1 MPIYLTEQDVNRLL
15 DMEAALFAVES
26 VLRRQADGT
35 ALNQPRQR
43 LMVAPDTHVNTMIA
57 SDSHLGVFG
66 FKTYTYAGGVYRFFV
81 MLSDSR
87 TGDLLA
93 IVEAN
98 RLGQLRTGAATGVA
112 TRYMARADASTVGVI
127 GSGFQARTQLEAVSR
142 VRDLRAARVYS
153 RNPDGRS
160 AYASEMSER
169 LGLDVTPVDS
179 AEASVEGADIVIT
192 ITSSRTPVLHGEWLE
207 PGMHVNAVGGADPY
221 VTELDDAAVQRADLI
236 FVDDRAQSRIESG
249 ELMMTAGRGLVLWE
263 QMREL
268 WEVVSG
274 QTPGR
279 HRPEDVTL
287 FKSLGMALWDIAA
300 AKAVYDRAVEEGVGR
315 EL

>member
-1 MPIYLTEQDVNRLL
+1 
-15 DMEAALFAVES
+15 MEAALFAVES

-43 LMVAPDTHVNTMIA
+43 LMAGPDTHVNTMIA
-57 SDSHLGVFG
+57 SDSDLGVFG
-66 FKTYTYAGGVYRFFV
+66 FKTYTFAGGVYRFFV

-112 TRYMARADASTVGVI
+112 TRHMARPDAATVGVI
-127 GSGFQARTQLEAVSR
+127 GSGFQARTQLEAVSK
-142 VRDLRAARVYS
+142 VRDLSAARVYS
-153 RNPDGRS
+153 PNPERRS

-169 LGLDVTPVDS
+169 LGFEVTPVDS
-179 AEASVEGADIVIT
+179 ARASVDGADIAIT

-236 FVDDRAQSRIESG
+236 FVDDRAQARIESG

-279 HRPEDVTL
+279 RHPEDVTL

-300 AKAVYDRAVEEGVGR
+300 AKAVYDRAVDEGVGR

>member
-1 MPIYLTEQDVNRLL
+1 
-15 DMEAALFAVES
+15 MEAALFAVES
-26 VLRRQADGT
+26 VLRRQADCT

-43 LMVAPDTHVNTMIA
+43 LMAGPDTHVNTMIA
-57 SDSHLGVFG
+57 SDSDLGVFG
-66 FKTYTYAGGVYRFFV
+66 FKTYTFAGGVYRFFV

-112 TRYMARADASTVGVI
+112 TRHMARPDAATVGVI
-127 GSGFQARTQLEAVSR
+127 GSGFQARTQLEAVSK
-142 VRDLRAARVYS
+142 VRDLSAARVYS
-153 RNPDGRS
+153 PNPERRS

-169 LGLDVTPVDS
+169 LGFEVTPVDS
-179 AEASVEGADIVIT
+179 ARASVDGADIAIT

-236 FVDDRAQSRIESG
+236 FVDDRAQARIESG

-279 HRPEDVTL
+279 RHPEDVTL

-300 AKAVYDRAVEEGVGR
+300 AKAVYDRAVDEGVGR

>member
-1 MPIYLTEQDVNRLL
+1 
-15 DMEAALFAVES
+15 MEAALFAVES

-43 LMVAPDTHVNTMIA
+43 LMAGPDTHVNTMIA
-57 SDSHLGVFG
+57 SDSDLGVFG
-66 FKTYTYAGGVYRFFV
+66 FKTYTFAGGVYRFFV

-112 TRYMARADASTVGVI
+112 TRHMARPDAATVGVI
-127 GSGFQARTQLEAVSR
+127 GSGFQARTQLEAVSK
-142 VRDLRAARVYS
+142 VRDLSAARVYS
-153 RNPDGRS
+153 PNPERRS

-169 LGLDVTPVDS
+169 LGFEVTPVDS
-179 AEASVEGADIVIT
+179 ARASVDGADIAIT

-236 FVDDRAQSRIESG
+236 FVDDRAQARIESG

-279 HRPEDVTL
+279 RHPEDVTL

-300 AKAVYDRAVEEGVGR
+300 AKAVYDQAVAEGVGR
-315 EL
+315 KL

>member
-1 MPIYLTEQDVNRLL
+1 
-15 DMEAALFAVES
+15 MEAALFAVES
-26 VLRRQADGT
+26 VLRRQADGS

-43 LMVAPDTHVNTMIA
+43 LMSGPDTHVNTMMA
-57 SDSHLGVFG
+57 SDSELGVFG

-81 MLSDSR
+81 FLSDNR

-112 TRYMARADASTVGVI
+112 TSFMARPDAAIVGVI

-142 VRDLRAARVYS
+142 VRDLSAVRVYS
-153 RNPDGRS
+153 PNRERRN
-160 AYASEMSER
+160 AYATEMFER
-169 LGLDVTPVDS
+169 LGLEVTPVES
-179 AEASVEGADIVIT
+179 AQTSVEGADIVVT
-192 ITSSRTPVLHGEWLE
+192 ITSSRTPVLLGEWLE

-236 FVDDRAQSRIESG
+236 VVDDRAQAKIESG
-249 ELMMTAGRGLVLWE
+249 ELMMTTGRGLVLWE
-263 QMREL
+263 RMVEL
-268 WEVVSG
+268 WELVSG
-274 QTPGR
+274 RASGR

-300 AKAVYDRAVEEGVGR
+300 AKAVYDRAVAEGAGR
-315 EL
+315 EI

>member
-1 MPIYLTEQDVNRLL
+1 
-15 DMEAALFAVES
+15 MEAALFTVES
-26 VLRRQADGT
+26 VLRRQADGA

-43 LMVAPDTHVNTMIA
+43 LMAGPDTHVNTMIA
-57 SDSHLGVFG
+57 SDSELGVFG

-112 TRYMARADASTVGVI
+112 TRFMSRPDAATVGVI
-127 GSGFQARTQLEAVSR
+127 GSGFQARTQLEAVSK
-142 VRDLRAARVYS
+142 VRELTSAKVYS

-169 LGLDVTPVDS
+169 LGLDVSPVDS
-179 AEASVEGADIVIT
+179 AQASVEGADIVVT
-192 ITSSRTPVLHGEWLE
+192 ITSSRTPVLLGEWLE

-236 FVDDRAQSRIESG
+236 VVDDRAQAMIESG
-249 ELMMTAGRGLVLWE
+249 ELMMTAGRGLVQWE

-268 WEVVSG
+268 WELVSG
-274 QTPGR
+274 FSAKPARQ
-279 HRPEDVTL
+279 RPEDVTL
-287 FKSLGMALWDIAA
+287 FKSLGMALWDIAT
-300 AKAVYDRAVEEGVGR
+300 AKAAYDRAVADGVGR
-315 EL
+315 EI

>member
-1 MPIYLTEQDVNRLL
+1 MPLYLTEQDVDRLL

-43 LMVAPDTHVNTMIA
+43 LMAGPDTHVNTMIA
-57 SDSHLGVFG
+57 SDSELGVFG
-66 FKTYTYAGGVYRFFV
+66 FKTYTFAGGVYRFFV
-81 MLSDSR
+81 FLSDNR
-87 TGDLLA
+87 TGELLA

-112 TRYMARADASTVGVI
+112 TRFMARPEASAVGVI
-127 GSGFQARTQLEAVSR
+127 GSGFQARTQLEAVSM
-142 VRDLRAARVYS
+142 VRELRTAKVYS
-153 RNPDGRS
+153 PNPDRRS

-169 LGLDVTPVDS
+169 LGFEVSPVDS
-179 AEASVEGADIVIT
+179 AQASVKGADIVIT

-236 FVDDRAQSRIESG
+236 VVDDRAQTMIESG
-249 ELMMTAGRGLVLWE
+249 ELMMPAGRGLVFWE

-279 HRPEDVTL
+279 RRPEDVTL
-287 FKSLGMALWDIAA
+287 FKSLGMALWDIAT
-300 AKAVYDRAVEEGVGR
+300 AKAAYDRAVAKGVGR

>member
-1 MPIYLTEQDVNRLL
+1 
-15 DMEAALFAVES
+15 MEAALFAVES

-112 TRYMARADASTVGVI
+112 TRYMARARRIDRRSDRKRL
-127 GSGFQARTQLEAVSR
+127 SGQDPARGRQQS
-142 VRDLRAARVYS
+142 ARS
-153 RNPDGRS
+153 ARGEGLQPESLMRRS

-179 AEASVEGADIVIT
+179 ARASVEGADIVIT

-300 AKAVYDRAVEEGVGR
+300 AKAVYDRAVAEGAGR

>member
-1 MPIYLTEQDVNRLL
+1 MPLYLTEQDVDRLL

-26 VLRRQADGT
+26 VLRRQADGA

-43 LMVAPDTHVNTMIA
+43 LMAGPDTHVNTMIA
-57 SDSHLGVFG
+57 SDSELGVFG
-66 FKTYTYAGGVYRFFV
+66 FKTYTFAGGVYRFFV
-81 MLSDSR
+81 FLSDNR
-87 TGDLLA
+87 TGELLA

-112 TRYMARADASTVGVI
+112 TRFMARSDAATVGVI
-127 GSGFQARTQLEAVSR
+127 GSGFQARTQLEAVSM
-142 VRDLRAARVYS
+142 VRELRTAKVYS
-153 RNPDGRS
+153 PNPDRRS
-160 AYASEMSER
+160 SYASEMSER
-169 LGLDVTPVDS
+169 LGFEVSPVDS
-179 AEASVEGADIVIT
+179 AQASVKGADIVIT

-236 FVDDRAQSRIESG
+236 VVDDRAQTMIESG
-249 ELMMTAGRGLVLWE
+249 ELMMPAGRGLVFWE

-279 HRPEDVTL
+279 RRPEDVTL
-287 FKSLGMALWDIAA
+287 FKSLGMALWDIAT
-300 AKAVYDRAVEEGVGR
+300 AKAAYDRAVAEGAGR
-315 EL
+315 EI

>member
-1 MPIYLTEQDVNRLL
+1 
-15 DMEAALFAVES
+15 MEAALFAVES

-43 LMVAPDTHVNTMIA
+43 LMAGPDTHVNTMIA
-57 SDSHLGVFG
+57 SDSELGVFG

-81 MLSDSR
+81 MLSDSL

-112 TRYMARADASTVGVI
+112 TRFMARPDASTVGVI
-127 GSGFQARTQLEAVSR
+127 GSGFQARTQLEAVSK
-142 VRDLRAARVYS
+142 VRDLTSAKVYS
-153 RNPDGRS
+153 RNLDGRS
-160 AYASEMSER
+160 AYASEMSDR
-169 LGLDVTPVDS
+169 LGLDVTPVES
-179 AEASVEGADIVIT
+179 AQASVEGADIVIT
-192 ITSSRTPVLHGEWLE
+192 ITSSRTPVLLGEWLE

-221 VTELDDAAVQRADLI
+221 VTELDDAAVQVADLI
-236 FVDDRAQSRIESG
+236 VVDDRAQARIESG

-268 WEVVSG
+268 WELVSG
-274 QTPGR
+274 FSVKPARQ
-279 HRPEDVTL
+279 RPEDVTL
-287 FKSLGMALWDIAA
+287 FKSLGMALWDIAT
-300 AKAVYDRAVEEGVGR
+300 AKAVYDRAVEAGVGR
-315 EL
+315 EI

>member
-1 MPIYLTEQDVNRLL
+1 
-15 DMEAALFAVES
+15 MEAALFAVES

-43 LMVAPDTHVNTMIA
+43 LMAGPDTHVNTMIA
-57 SDSHLGVFG
+57 SDSELGVFG

-112 TRYMARADASTVGVI
+112 TRFMARPDAATVGVI
-127 GSGFQARTQLEAVSR
+127 GSGFQARTQLEAVSK
-142 VRDLRAARVYS
+142 VRDLTSAKVYS

-160 AYASEMSER
+160 AYASEMSDR
-169 LGLDVTPVDS
+169 LGLDVTPADS
-179 AEASVEGADIVIT
+179 AQASVEGADIVIT
-192 ITSSRTPVLHGEWLE
+192 ITSSRTPVLLGEWLE

-236 FVDDRAQSRIESG
+236 VVDDRAQARIESG

-268 WEVVSG
+268 WELVSG
-274 QTPGR
+274 FSAKPARQ
-279 HRPEDVTL
+279 RPEDVTL

-300 AKAVYDRAVEEGVGR
+300 AKAAYDRAVVVGVGR
-315 EL
+315 EV

>member
-1 MPIYLTEQDVNRLL
+1 
-15 DMEAALFAVES
+15 MEAALFAVES

-43 LMVAPDTHVNTMIA
+43 LMAGPDTHVNTMIA
-57 SDSHLGVFG
+57 SDSELGVFG

-112 TRYMARADASTVGVI
+112 TRFMARPDAATVGVI
-127 GSGFQARTQLEAVSR
+127 GSGFQARTQLEAVSK
-142 VRDLRAARVYS
+142 VRDLTSAKVYS

-160 AYASEMSER
+160 AYASEMSDR
-169 LGLDVTPVDS
+169 LGLDVTPADS
-179 AEASVEGADIVIT
+179 AQASVEGADIVIT
-192 ITSSRTPVLHGEWLE
+192 ITSSRTPVLLGEWLE

-236 FVDDRAQSRIESG
+236 VVDDRAQARIESG

-268 WEVVSG
+268 WELVSG
-274 QTPGR
+274 FSAKPARQ
-279 HRPEDVTL
+279 RPEDVTL
-287 FKSLGMALWDIAA
+287 FKSLGMALWDIAT
-300 AKAVYDRAVEEGVGR
+300 AKAAYDRAVAEGVGR
-315 EL
+315 EI

>member
-1 MPIYLTEQDVNRLL
+1 
-15 DMEAALFAVES
+15 
-26 VLRRQADGT
+26 
-35 ALNQPRQR
+35 
-43 LMVAPDTHVNTMIA
+43 
-57 SDSHLGVFG
+57 
-66 FKTYTYAGGVYRFFV
+66 

-112 TRYMARADASTVGVI
+112 TRFMSRPDAATVGVI
-127 GSGFQARTQLEAVSR
+127 GSGFQARTQLEAVSK
-142 VRDLRAARVYS
+142 VRELTSAKVYS

-160 AYASEMSER
+160 AYASEMSDR

-179 AEASVEGADIVIT
+179 AQASVEGADIVIT
-192 ITSSRTPVLHGEWLE
+192 ITSSRTPVLLGEWLE
-207 PGMHVNAVGGADPY
+207 PGVHVNAVGGADPY

-236 FVDDRAQSRIESG
+236 VVDDRAQAKIESG

-268 WEVVSG
+268 WELVSG
-274 QTPGR
+274 FSAKPARQ
-279 HRPEDVTL
+279 RPEDVTL
-287 FKSLGMALWDIAA
+287 FKSLGMALWDIAT
-300 AKAVYDRAVEEGVGR
+300 AKAAYDRAVVEGVGR
-315 EL
+315 EI

>member
-1 MPIYLTEQDVNRLL
+1 
-15 DMEAALFAVES
+15 MEAALFAVES

-43 LMVAPDTHVNTMIA
+43 LMAGPDTHVNTMMA
-57 SDSHLGVFG
+57 SDSELGVFG

-81 MLSDSR
+81 FLSDNR

-112 TRYMARADASTVGVI
+112 TRFMARSDAATVGVI
-127 GSGFQARTQLEAVSR
+127 GSGFQARTQLEAVSK
-142 VRDLRAARVYS
+142 VRDLISAKVYS

-160 AYASEMSER
+160 TYASEMSER
-169 LGLDVTPVDS
+169 LGLDVSSVDS
-179 AEASVEGADIVIT
+179 AQASVEGADIVIT
-192 ITSSRTPVLHGEWLE
+192 ITSSRTPVLLGEWLE

-236 FVDDRAQSRIESG
+236 VVDDRAQARIESG

-268 WEVVSG
+268 WELVSG
-274 QTPGR
+274 FSVKPARQ
-279 HRPEDVTL
+279 RPEDVTL

-300 AKAVYDRAVEEGVGR
+300 AKAAYDCAVAEGAGR
-315 EL
+315 EI